1 MSLRRTM
8 VAGLV
13 IAAGIPVPV
22 ASATY
27 TDNPGPRAQDTTATM
42 RMRVLRDQNAPDPPP
57 VIAQSHAQPSPSDG
71 GFPWVD
77 VAIPAALVALIGASV
92 GVERRRRVAA
102 P

>member
-1 MSLRRTM
+1 V

-13 IAAGIPVPV
+13 IAAIPVPA

-27 TDNPGPRAQDTTATM
+27 IGNPGPPAQDASATM
-42 RMRVLRDQNAPDPPP
+42 RMRILRDQNAPDPPP
-57 VIAQSHAQPSPSDG
+57 VLAQSHAQPTPSDG

-102 P
+102 S